1 MVIFSAQVTVRRLW
15 GAPKQTRHLLLIIH
29 TYSLSGI
36 EEEHIFAKNPMWYV
50 TGGEVPV
57 VGGLGKLMGHMAL
70 DLSREGCV

>member
-1 MVIFSAQVTVRRLW
+1 
-15 GAPKQTRHLLLIIH
+15 
-29 TYSLSGI
+29 
-36 EEEHIFAKNPMWYV
+36 MWNV